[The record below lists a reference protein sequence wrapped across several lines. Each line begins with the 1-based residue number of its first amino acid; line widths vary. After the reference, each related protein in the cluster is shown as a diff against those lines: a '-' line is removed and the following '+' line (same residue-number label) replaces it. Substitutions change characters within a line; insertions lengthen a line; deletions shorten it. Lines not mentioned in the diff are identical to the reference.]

1 MEDVMHIGNTQRR
14 SNGTIDIDFY
24 RRLLWREAMAQFFLG
39 LGQVGRLL
47 IRSIAMI
54 ATYAL
59 LLPRNRLP
67 PGARSIF
74 VSANVPLL
82 PARPN
87 I

>member
-1 MEDVMHIGNTQRR
+1 MN
-14 SNGTIDIDFY
+14 
-24 RRLLWREAMAQFFLG
+24 QFFLG

-47 IRSIAMI
+47 IRSIVMI

-59 LLPRNRLP
+59 LLPRNPLL
-67 PGARSIF
+67 PGAGSIF

-87 I
+87 L

>member
-1 MEDVMHIGNTQRR
+1 MNE
-14 SNGTIDIDFY
+14 
-24 RRLLWREAMAQFFLG
+24 FFLG
-39 LGQVGRLL
+39 LGQVGWLL
-47 IRSIAMI
+47 IRSIAKI

-59 LLPRNRLP
+59 LLPRNPLP
-67 PGARSIF
+67 PGAGSIF

>member
-1 MEDVMHIGNTQRR
+1 MHIENTRRR
-14 SNGTIDIDFY
+14 SNGTIDIDVY
-24 RRLLWREAMAQFFLG
+24 HRLLWREAKNQFFLG

-59 LLPRNRLP
+59 LLPRNPLP
-67 PGARSIF
+67 PGASSIF
-74 VSANVPLL
+74 VSANIPLL
-82 PARPN
+82 PAGPN